1 MAVTPA
7 GCLALPLSYLRDQ
20 IAACDA
26 FQELVDADDADEA
39 KASIAYGY
47 APDEGD
53 DLPMPRC
60 IIRLADETDIAQ
72 VSTGSYNQTT
82 SIAVTLEAVPPA
94 DDENIVTD
102 GDVYI
107 WWLNFVGALL
117 VEVFD
122 QRYNEGALNP
132 DVNPSNIGTID
143 VRKENGVSFCVALLM
158 FKNEGL
164 P

>member
-39 KASIAYGY
+39 LASIAYGY
-47 APDEGD
+47 APDEDD

-72 VSTGSYNQTT
+72 VSTGSFNQTT
-82 SIAVTLEAVPPA
+82 SIAVILEAVPPD

-102 GDVYI
+102 GDVYV
-107 WWLNFVGALL
+107 WWLNFIGALL
-117 VEVFD
+117 EEMREQFYD
-122 QRYNEGALNP
+122 EGSLNASVTP
-132 DVNPSNIGTID
+132 YNIGIVD
-143 VRKENGVSFCVALLM
+143 DRKENGTSFCVAGLM